1 MMRSRYLMLL
11 CCACSLIAGRC
22 MAQGVPAQDVS
33 VQDAPRERPAAPP
46 QQQRYWSTQWSFEDI
61 DAGKL
66 AARLSRIGIDVGVPL
81 AGRVTVR
88 FEVGVPWTALG
99 DAAAYRF
106 DGTLSSPALRV
117 DDVRF
122 ADLSANVVYRDGQA
136 TLNQLHATL
145 ITNQADTPGVLDG
158 SGTAALV
165 PRGDV
170 SAKLK
175 IDNIALAPIADLIMK
190 VGAKQSNDLVE
201 AGQVSGNV
209 QFTVPLD
216 SISQIESYQLSG
228 GVDGD
233 SLQFRGLPPARLSVR
248 DISID
253 AGTLNV
259 KKFDLTAT
267 ADTETI
273 RLFGAV
279 TVPLDGSG
287 PFQFDVAGDD
297 VPTQTVATLVQSVD
311 ADAASDDAF
320 TWVDGKLDFQARGT
334 GQFAST
340 MRESRWDIQAAVASP
355 GLRVAGVDLGV
366 LGHDVELTPST
377 LRIVPKRPVD
387 SLPGAVLIRGLEC
400 DYQFQDDAL
409 QITSLDARVFGGR
422 LQGSAQIPTNG
433 EDVLIADLKCESLR
447 PTILVPVPT
456 PTMPEFTASLSGDL
470 KWRVPIASLQQ
481 PAAHEGTASLSINDM
496 RLAGEPIGQLDLAV
510 SAQEGELTLRGD
522 GKVLDGTVR
531 IDMAATT
538 TPEDR
543 WPDVIGRLQRS
554 NIELSDLSAAQL
566 LFFAGS
572 NRTDISGRIS
582 GAMRGTSLPSLNSD
596 SASTRFELSVN
607 DLRHRS
613 MLVSRQTSAR
623 GGFNGRVLTIDSI
636 VGDYA
641 GGTARASGRVEVEPI
656 GSGTQLRT
664 DLTARVDRIDLQ
676 SGLFFVPTV
685 SDYIGGKCSG
695 TVRLSGTG
703 YALRVRGN
711 VIGRQFLLA
720 DIPLGTAHSGIYVD
734 ADVLT
739 NRWKLRLP
747 TITASIGGG
756 SLEGE
761 LAVSSSHRTTGGV
774 DLASRWKT
782 RRVDFF
788 RLSDQL
794 GQATSLAT
802 GEITGELTLGGKSVR
817 SIDDVAGRFR
827 FRLGETRGGA
837 VPGLV
842 GVSQWLGPVSLA
854 TEKFDVGEANG
865 VIGNGVLTMDEFW
878 LGSDAALIRA
888 DGRIYLRSKRMDM
901 EALIATGDYRD
912 LSVDLQ
918 RIAQQYLLRTL
929 LPGSVILDISDLLRD
944 RTLVVRVFG
953 RIDHPIVR
961 LQTAET
967 FREETA
973 RFLIRE
979 SGRLLLTGAGV
990 GVASGINGGL

>member
-1 MMRSRYLMLL
+1 MTRPRYLLLL
-11 CCACSLIAGRC
+11 CFACSLIAGRC
-22 MAQGVPAQDVS
+22 MAQDAPI
-33 VQDAPRERPAAPP
+33 QDAPGERPATPP
-46 QQQRYWSTQWSFEDI
+46 PQQRYWSTQWSFEDI
-61 DAGKL
+61 DVGTL
-66 AARLSRIGIDVGVPL
+66 TARLSRIGIDVGVPL

-88 FEVGVPWTALG
+88 FEVGVPWTAIG

-117 DDVRF
+117 DDIRF
-122 ADLSANVVYRDGQA
+122 ADLSANVVYRDGLA

-145 ITNQADTPGVLDG
+145 ITNQADTPGILDG

-190 VGAKQSNDLVE
+190 VGAKQRNMLVE

-228 GVDGD
+228 GIEGD
-233 SLQFRGLPPARLSVR
+233 SLQLRGLPPAKLTIR

-267 ADTETI
+267 SNTETI
-273 RLFGAV
+273 RLFGAA

-297 VPTQTVATLVQSVD
+297 VPTQAVATLVQSVG
-311 ADAASDDAF
+311 ADATPNNAF
-320 TWVDGKLDFQARGT
+320 DWVSGKLDFQARGT

-340 MRESRWDIQAAVASP
+340 MQDSRWDIQAAVASP
-355 GLRVAGVDLGV
+355 GLSVAGVDLGV
-366 LGHDVELTPST
+366 LGHDIELTPRK
-377 LRIVPKRPVD
+377 LRVVPKRPVD
-387 SLPGAVLIRGLEC
+387 SLPSSMMIRGLQC
-400 DYQFQDDAL
+400 DYQIQANAL
-409 QITSLDARVFGGR
+409 KITALDARVFGGR
-422 LQGSAQIPTNG
+422 LQGSAQIPVNG
-433 EDVLIADLKCESLR
+433 EDVLTADLKCDSLR

-456 PTMPEFTASLSGDL
+456 PTRPEFTASLSGDL
-470 KWRVPIASLQQ
+470 KWRVPIASLRQ
-481 PAAHEGTASLSINDM
+481 PAVHQGTANLSIDDM
-496 RLAGEPIGQLDLAV
+496 RLAGEPIGQLKLAV
-510 SAQEGELTLRGD
+510 SAEAGELTLQGD
-522 GKVLDGTVR
+522 GNVLDGTVR
-531 IDMAATT
+531 INMAATT
-538 TPEDR
+538 TPGDL
-543 WPDVIGRLQRS
+543 WSDVIGRLQRS
-554 NIELSDLSAAQL
+554 EIELSDISVGQL
-566 LFFAGS
+566 IFVAGS

-582 GAMRGTSLPSLNSD
+582 GSLQGTTFPSLNVD
-596 SASTRFELSVN
+596 SAPTRFDLSVH
-607 DLRHRS
+607 DLRYQS
-613 MLVSRQTSAR
+613 MLVSRQTSAQ
-623 GGFNGRVLTIDSI
+623 GAWNGRALTIDSL

-664 DLTARVDRIDLQ
+664 DLTARIDRIDLQ
-676 SGLFFVPTV
+676 NGLFFVPTV

-695 TVRLSGTG
+695 TVRLSGTD

-711 VIGRQFLLA
+711 LIGRQFVLA
-720 DIPLGTAHSGIYVD
+720 DIPLGTAHSGIFVD

-747 TITASIGGG
+747 TITANIGGG

-761 LAVSSSHRTTGGV
+761 LAVSSSHRSTGGV

-837 VPGLV
+837 IPGLV

-854 TEKFDVGEANG
+854 TEKFNVGEANG

-888 DGRIYLRSKRMDM
+888 DGRIYLKSKRMDM

-944 RTLVVRVFG
+944 RTLVVSIRG